1 MLAIQT
7 PAIVRVVLVVSVCV
21 GGGEIKK
28 ISSTE
33 PVIYLPLYIS
43 FLFKV
48 AFLKI
53 LPLKGPVSHKDGLS

>member
-1 MLAIQT
+1 M
-7 PAIVRVVLVVSVCV
+7 CV
-21 GGGEIKK
+21 GGEGGAGGGGAERGELETF
-28 ISSTE
+28 SSTK

-53 LPLKGPVSHKDGLS
+53 FPLKGPVSHKDGLS

>member
-1 MLAIQT
+1 M
-7 PAIVRVVLVVSVCV
+7 C
-21 GGGEIKK
+21 GGGERGERGGGGVGELESF
-28 ISSTE
+28 SSTK